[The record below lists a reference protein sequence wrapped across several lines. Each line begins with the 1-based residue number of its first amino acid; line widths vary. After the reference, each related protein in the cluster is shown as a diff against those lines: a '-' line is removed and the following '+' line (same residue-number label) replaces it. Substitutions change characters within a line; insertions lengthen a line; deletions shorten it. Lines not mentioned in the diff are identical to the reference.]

1 MACEVAVMT
10 HPVDNVYH
18 QGGWN
23 QPLSPEIG
31 SPVHTHSPVN
41 GSVCSP
47 ASVHSPV
54 LSHANSPQYGGC
66 CSPVAAHSPIMQAQ
80 SPIGAMQALSPNAE
94 IKQEQLDADFR
105 FDTSSS
111 LSSLL
116 RSSAQDIMG
125 QPPHLMQPP
134 HPSDIL
140 DGKYRSI
147 LLYVFNVYA
156 CLLYTSPSPRDA
168 TLSRMPSSA

>member
-1 MACEVAVMT
+1 MT
-10 HPVDNVYH
+10 HAVDTVYH
-18 QGGWN
+18 QASWN

-31 SPVHTHSPVN
+31 SPVHVHSPLN

-47 ASVHSPV
+47 AASVNSPV
-54 LSHANSPQYGGC
+54 LSHANSPQYAGC

-94 IKQEQLDADFR
+94 IKQEQLDDFSR
-105 FDTSSS
+105 YDSSNC

-125 QPPHLMQPP
+125 QQPPHLMQPP

-140 DGKYRSI
+140 DGK
-147 LLYVFNVYA
+147 
-156 CLLYTSPSPRDA
+156 
-168 TLSRMPSSA
+168 

>member
-10 HPVDNVYH
+10 HAVDNVYH
-18 QGGWN
+18 QGGWS

-31 SPVHTHSPVN
+31 SPVHVHSPLN

-47 ASVHSPV
+47 VSAHSPV
-54 LSHANSPQYGGC
+54 LSHGVPSPVQYGGC
-66 CSPVAAHSPIMQAQ
+66 CSPVAAQSPIMQAQ
-80 SPIGAMQALSPNAE
+80 SPIGAMQALSPPGAE
-94 IKQEQLDADFR
+94 VKQEQLEADFR
-105 FDTSSS
+105 FESSSS

-116 RSSAQDIMG
+116 RSSAHDIMG

-140 DGKYRSI
+140 DGKR
-147 LLYVFNVYA
+147 
-156 CLLYTSPSPRDA
+156 
-168 TLSRMPSSA
+168 

>member
-18 QGGWN
+18 QGSWS

-31 SPVHTHSPVN
+31 SPVHVHSPVN

-47 ASVHSPV
+47 GSAHSPV
-54 LSHANSPQYGGC
+54 LSHASSPQYVGC
-66 CSPVAAHSPIMQAQ
+66 CSPVAAHRPI
-80 SPIGAMQALSPNAE
+80 AE
-94 IKQEQLDADFR
+94 IKQEQLDDFR

-125 QPPHLMQPP
+125 QQPLMQPP

-140 DGKYRSI
+140 DGKSKLDSYCSY
-147 LLYVFNVYA
+147 LTSLVF
-156 CLLYTSPSPRDA
+156 
-168 TLSRMPSSA
+168 